1 MSFAFAAPEHMAAE
15 ATDLAKLGSAIE
27 SANSAVNLPTTSVP
41 AAAADEV
48 SAAIAAVFGAH
59 GQAYQA
65 LSGEAASFHQQFVT
79 LLNGSAAQYLGTEF
93 ANAQQTILGAVNTRT
108 EMLLGRPLIGNGAA
122 GSAANPNG
130 GAAGILYGNGGNGYS
145 EAANGGVAGGNGGA
159 AGLIGFGG
167 NGRRH
172 RHCPRR
178 GCRRRLPRRHH
189 RHRRCRRT
197 RPCRR
202 RRRTRT
208 CRRCRRFRRR
218 RRCCW

>member
-167 NGRRH
+167 NGGAGGAGAAGGAGGH
-172 RHCPRR
+172 
-178 GCRRRLPRRHH
+178 GGWLDGGGGQGGAGGAA
-189 RHRRCRRT
+189 T
-197 RPCRR
+197 AVGASGGNGGAGGAAGL
-202 RRRTRT
+202 
-208 CRRCRRFRRR
+208 
-218 RRCCW
+218 WGG